1 MKTVVLCPNANR
13 DTNMETTLQLTKRLE
28 EEGCR
33 VLVSPIYGRSRSK
46 LVKET
51 PLAEAIEDASL
62 LVTLGGDGTIL
73 RLAPLVMHKDV
84 PILGVN
90 LGHKGFLAS
99 LERSDAD
106 KVLDAVRGECEIIPR
121 MMLDVKV
128 IRAGREVFSDT
139 GLNDAVIS
147 GIVQN
152 VKLTTCGDGQRIFTF
167 SGDGIIVSSPT
178 GATAYSLAAGGPLV
192 EPGAENIILTPIC
205 AHDLAARSF
214 VLEPMRRVTV
224 EPAELYGKRC
234 IVSVDG
240 RGTID
245 LRDGDIVEVTKSRY
259 RTHLVRVGTKS
270 FYETAF
276 EKLGDRT

>member
-13 DTNMETTLQLTKRLE
+13 DPNMERTLQMKQMLE

-33 VLVSPIYGRSRSK
+33 VLVSPIYGTSRNPA
-46 LVKET
+46 VKET
-51 PLAEAIEDASL
+51 PLDEAMKEADL
-62 LVTLGGDGTIL
+62 FVTLGGDGTIL
-73 RLAPLVMHKDV
+73 RLAPLVMHTDI
-84 PILGVN
+84 PIVGVN
-90 LGHKGFLAS
+90 LGHKGFLAT
-99 LERSDAD
+99 LDRHETD
-106 KVLDAVRGECEIIPR
+106 KLLQVVRGECEIIPR
-121 MMLDVKV
+121 MMLDVKI
-128 IRAGREVFSDT
+128 IRAGREMFSDT

-147 GIVQN
+147 GVVQN
-152 VKLTTCGDGQRIFTF
+152 IKLSTYGDDQRIFTF

-192 EPGAENIILTPIC
+192 EPGAENILLTPIC

-224 EPAELYGKRC
+224 TPQELYGKRC
-234 IVSVDG
+234 VLSVDG
-240 RGTID
+240 RGTVD
-245 LRDGDIVEVTKSRY
+245 LRDGDTVVVTKSRY
-259 RTHLVRVGTKS
+259 RTLLVHVGPKS

>member
-13 DTNMETTLQLTKRLE
+13 DANMEVTLQIKQMLE
-28 EEGCR
+28 EAGCR
-33 VLVSPIYGRSRSK
+33 VLVSPIYGKSRNRA
-46 LVKET
+46 VKET
-51 PLAEAIEDASL
+51 PLEEAIENASL

-99 LERSDAD
+99 LERAD
-106 KVLDAVRGECEIIPR
+106 TEKILQAVEGNCEIIPR

-128 IRAGREVFSDT
+128 IRAGREMFSDT

-147 GIVQN
+147 GVVQN
-152 VKLTTCGDGQRIFTF
+152 ITLSTYGDDKRIFTF

-192 EPGAENIILTPIC
+192 EPGAENILLTPIC

-224 EPAELYGKRC
+224 MPQELYSKRC
-234 IVSVDG
+234 VLSVDG
-240 RGTID
+240 RGTVD
-245 LRDGDIVEVTKSRY
+245 LRDGDIVEVTKSKY
-259 RTHLVRVGTKS
+259 RTHLVRVGSKS

-276 EKLGDRT
+276 EKLGERT